1 MTDVVFKKGD
11 LIRCPHLEKIGL
23 ILAEPQVFV
32 SQKGHRF
39 LAATVM
45 WNRKD
50 GSDDMISLSSLQR
63 AELIKE

>member
-1 MTDVVFKKGD
+1 MIDVVFKKGD
-11 LIRCPHLEKIGL
+11 LIRCPHLDRVGL

-50 GSDDMISLSSLQR
+50 GSGDMITLSSLQR
-63 AELIKE
+63 VELVKE